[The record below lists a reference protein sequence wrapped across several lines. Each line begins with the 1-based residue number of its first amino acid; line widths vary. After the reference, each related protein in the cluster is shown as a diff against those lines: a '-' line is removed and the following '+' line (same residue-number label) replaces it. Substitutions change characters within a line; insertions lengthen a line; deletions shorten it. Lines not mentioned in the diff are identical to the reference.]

1 MGIDWF
7 LSHLKTHFNQET
19 QRQLIS
25 SFRQDYLVWK
35 ALTTLEHPVDWI
47 AFAGDDQGRWQV
59 STFALFSLRPGLF
72 FEDYQELFTTVPEE
86 LKHKS
91 DELLKAIRLTG
102 LEPSSLSDAAL
113 LALALRDYRVKHQR
127 WDGLLNFID
136 GENKGLELWKTAFV
150 VLPALAND
158 YDQALITL
166 IDDAPLEKL
175 DNVAKLLKHV
185 VFTTSMD
192 DEERFLFFSTLSLDS
207 SKDFQLALLRALDD
221 PENIELVQGLA
232 QTFLSEEH
240 EKDFDAEQKL
250 SIEDL
255 RTRGQLEQFAGLN
268 QEAINSYKKSR
279 EEHKKER
286 IAFLQKTAK
295 DLEKIQPDEALKTWE
310 EILSLDP
317 DNETYISE
325 YAEFLIAKGDVHQ
338 ALYLLNTL
346 SDNTTRWLFSVRHP
360 QFAAIQPNFEHEF
373 DPEQLNIFT
382 TNQKSRFLS
391 KTDKQLAAEFSA
403 KVKNFEVANELINKA
418 LFENP
423 NDIAAIELAGQI
435 QQRLAYLPEAIQN
448 FSMLS
453 ILEPKNREYK
463 QELTQLYIKA
473 HEPQKALETFSQVI
487 ESDTSVSRED
497 SLYYAKLAIDSGQPD
512 IAIPIAQDFLS
523 QDSLDGEAMVILSE
537 ALIQSDRTEEAR
549 DLLKQASALAPEK
562 TDSWLALA
570 RIWNN
575 LGETDQALSTLQKAQ
590 VALPDDAQILYA
602 LGKLYLDHGQ
612 SSEAAH
618 TLKQTL
624 NINPESMDSSIALT
638 KALLNQGKIEEAW
651 DTILPFESEFN
662 SNPQLALV
670 LADTLAAG
678 KEHHRANVIYKFAWQ
693 SLKSNESLV
702 AYIRNLL
709 TLSEQ
714 DDEKSAQT
722 MSDLQELLPSLQDR
736 TATFD
741 ANFEMRLL
749 ESDVKARLG
758 QLEEAYEDY
767 IYLLDQPEA
776 KAPRFYQH
784 LQRQIGLVA
793 FDLGFE
799 DIAMASLQ
807 EAVSFNAN
815 DLTSRHALS
824 HAYLKSGLIDEA
836 ISSAQTALQL
846 ASTDPENV
854 LWYAKFMQMN
864 QRPHDAIQALKDAVY
879 LRSEEQILHLS
890 LAQIYLENNA
900 IDESKITLSKML
912 ETSDISTSDY
922 LKIASL
928 YMQMNESKLATDILE
943 RAISENESLNYIQCC
958 EIAYALLDNQQS
970 SITLDFLIKVKQK
983 HGHQPGFSIL
993 RADAYAEDKQYQ
1005 PALQSLEP
1013 LLKRAEEENTDFL
1026 QSSFAPNLSH
1036 GYLPF
1041 DLSNLQLRAAL
1052 LHRAMGNYTE
1062 AIKHAHLSLKS
1073 NPGNSN
1079 AQLIKTE
1086 LALSTAEQYELNNTL
1101 ESLNNKAQ
1109 LSSTDIDIIRILTLD
1124 ALLNADMTKAG
1135 LLFENFLSKDEQNL
1149 ISMAVG
1155 VLTTENQQQ
1164 SHQAM
1169 AFLQIMKDRQASQP
1183 EEEHPNLAKLQE
1195 FSSLWEKC
1203 AVAIVAWR
1211 MLDWDFAD
1219 QIFRQCLRICDSN
1232 PRLNLTLA
1240 EYLADKARMKALSKT
1255 LKVSKRLAKNLNDT
1269 KSDEALFDERLS
1281 MAKRIFPADSVV
1293 AVEII
1298 GKAQF
1303 TGHLPEE
1310 TNLDTLL
1317 YSRKLAIQ
1325 AVAVTKNPGII
1336 SQIMAAHPHDDDL
1349 QFQYAIKL
1357 LDRQP
1362 ANAVEI
1368 LNKIPIIQ
1376 SRQAL
1381 YHVALAIAQADQPQE
1396 AEEAIQ
1402 RALSIWPD
1410 EPEWL
1415 ALLAMF
1421 QKQQNKLSDAKDSIS
1436 MAIELEPNNSQYWH
1450 SLGEIKWLEKD
1461 YHAAIKDYEKAN
1473 TLKSNTIPVLEAL
1486 ADLNR
1491 QLGEYK
1497 KSIEYQ
1503 KELLILEPGNL
1514 NALESL
1520 AELHFIIQE
1529 YDQAIVYADQV
1540 IDSSL
1545 KCERA
1550 LKVKIESLIVRQS
1563 FDEAKKLAQDAM
1575 LIAKDPI
1582 AFEIYR
1588 IRIEARDNPATGL
1601 RMATSLA
1608 HEHPDYPNVLN
1619 LLAQYQLLLDQ
1630 SKNAEKTL
1638 LQSLK
1643 LENKNAETLLAL
1655 GALYRLYNQ
1664 HDTAQVYLKQAIEE
1678 NPSLIE
1684 AYLELGQS
1692 YEDQRLNEQALKT
1705 YNKAIEQVSKDPRAY
1720 VHAANA
1726 YKASRD
1732 FRSAELMLQKAAQ
1745 LAPSDQS
1752 IRRQLAAIVAQN
1764 LLNNLQEATKRK

>member
-7 LSHLKTHFNQET
+7 LSHLKTHFNQKT

-25 SFRQDYLVWK
+25 SFRQDHLVWK
-35 ALTTLEHPVDWI
+35 ALATLEHPEDWI
-47 AFAGDDQGRWQV
+47 AFAGNDQDKWLV
-59 STFALFSLRPGLF
+59 STFSLFSLRPGLF
-72 FEDYQELFTTVPEE
+72 FEDYQALFTTVPDE

-91 DELLKAIRLTG
+91 EELLKAIRLTG

-113 LALALRDYRVKHQR
+113 LALTLRDYRLEHQS
-127 WDGLLNFID
+127 WNGLLDFID

-166 IDDAPLEKL
+166 IDEVPLQKL
-175 DNVAKLLKHV
+175 DNVTKLIKHV
-185 VFTTSMD
+185 VFSTSMD
-192 DEERFLFFSTLSLDS
+192 DEERFQFFSTFSLDS
-207 SKDFQLALLRALDD
+207 SKDFQLALLRAMDD
-221 PENIELVQGLA
+221 PENSELVQRLA
-232 QTFLSEEH
+232 QTFLSEED
-240 EKDFDAEQKL
+240 ENGFYTEQSL

-268 QEAINSYKKSR
+268 QEAINSYEKSR

-295 DLEKIQPDEALKTWE
+295 DLEKVQPDEALKIWE

-382 TNQKSRFLS
+382 TKQKSRFLS

-403 KVKNFEVANELINKA
+403 KVKNFTVANELINKA

-435 QQRLAYLPEAIQN
+435 QQRLANLPEAIQN

-453 ILEPKNREYK
+453 ILEPENREYK

-537 ALIQSDRTEEAR
+537 ALIQSNRTDEAR

-570 RIWNN
+570 RIWEN
-575 LGETDQALSTLQKAQ
+575 LGESDQALSTLQKAQ

-602 LGKLYLDHGQ
+602 LGKLYLAHGQ

-618 TLKQTL
+618 TLKQAL

-638 KALLNQGKIEEAW
+638 KALLNQGKTEEAW

-709 TLSEQ
+709 TLSEH
-714 DDEKSAQT
+714 DDDKATQT

-741 ANFEMRLL
+741 ASFEMRLL

-836 ISSAQTALQL
+836 ISNAQTALQL
-846 ASTDPENV
+846 ASTDSENV
-854 LWYAKFMQMN
+854 LWYAKFMQTN

-879 LRSEEQILHLS
+879 LRPYEQVLHLS
-890 LAQIYLENNA
+890 LAQIYLENKA

-928 YMQMNESKLATDILE
+928 YTQMNETKLATDILE
-943 RAISENESLNYIQCC
+943 RSISENENPNYIECC
-958 EIAYALLDNQQS
+958 ELGYALLDNQQS
-970 SITLDFLIKVKQK
+970 SIALDFLDKVKQK

-993 RADAYAEDKQYQ
+993 RADAYCEDKQYL

-1013 LLKRAEEENTDFL
+1013 LLKRAEEGNTDFL
-1026 QSSFAPNLSH
+1026 QSSFTPNPSH

-1052 LHRAMGNYTE
+1052 LYRALGNYSD
-1062 AIKHAHLSLKS
+1062 AVKYAQFSLKS
-1073 NPGNSN
+1073 DPANVN
-1079 AQLIKTE
+1079 AQLIAAE
-1086 LALSTAEQYELNNTL
+1086 LALSIANHDELNHIL

-1109 LSSTDIDIIRILTLD
+1109 LSSTDIDILRVLTLD
-1124 ALLNADMTKAG
+1124 SMLIGDMTKVG
-1135 LLFENFLSKDEQNL
+1135 LLYENFLGKDDQNL
-1149 ISMAVG
+1149 ISMAVSA
-1155 VLTTENQQQ
+1155 LIAENQQQ
-1164 SHQAM
+1164 THQSM
-1169 AFLQIMKDRQASQP
+1169 AFLQIMKDRHTSQP
-1183 EEEHPNLAKLQE
+1183 KEDLTNQAKLQH
-1195 FSSLWEKC
+1195 FINIWENC
-1203 AVAIVAWR
+1203 AVALVAWKL
-1211 MLDWDFAD
+1211 LDWDFAD
-1219 QIFRQCLRICDSN
+1219 QLFRQCVRICESN

-1255 LKVSKRLAKNLNDT
+1255 LKVRKRLAKDLAET
-1269 KSDEALFDERLS
+1269 RTDEALFDEQVS
-1281 MAKRIFPADSVV
+1281 MAKRILSADIVQSVEV
-1293 AVEII
+1293 L

-1310 TNLDTLL
+1310 YDLETLVL
-1317 YSRKLAIQ
+1317 SSKLAIQ
-1325 AVAVTKNPGII
+1325 AVAVIKNPSII
-1336 SQIMAAHPHDDDL
+1336 AQIMSDHPHDDDL

-1357 LDRQP
+1357 LEKQP
-1362 ANAVEI
+1362 AKSAEI
-1368 LNKIPIIQ
+1368 LNKMTLNP

-1381 YHVALAIAQADQPQE
+1381 HYAALAIAQADQA
-1396 AEEAIQ
+1396 AETEESLH
-1402 RALSIWPD
+1402 RALSIWSD

-1415 ALLAMF
+1415 ALLAKF
-1421 QKQQNKLSDAKDSIS
+1421 QMQQNKLSDAKDSLS
-1436 MAIELEPNNSQYWH
+1436 QAIELEPNNSQYWQ
-1450 SLGEIKWLEKD
+1450 SLGKIKWLEKD
-1461 YHAAIKDYEKAN
+1461 FYAARIDYEKAN
-1473 TLKSNTIPVLEAL
+1473 TLEPNNTPVLEAL

-1497 KSIEYQ
+1497 KAIDYQ
-1503 KELLILEPGNL
+1503 KQLLTLDPDNL
-1514 NALESL
+1514 DALESL
-1520 AELHFIIQE
+1520 AELHFIIQD
-1529 YDQAIVYADQV
+1529 YDHAIDYANKV

-1550 LKVKIESLIVRQS
+1550 LKVKIETLIILQS

-1575 LIAKDPI
+1575 IIAKDPI

-1588 IRIEARDNPATGL
+1588 IRIEARENPATGL

-1608 HEHPDYPNVLN
+1608 HEHPEYPNVLN
-1619 LLAQYQLLLDQ
+1619 LLAQYQILLDQ

-1643 LENKNAETLLAL
+1643 LDNKNAETLLAL

-1664 HDTAQVYLKQAIEE
+1664 HETAQVYLNQAIEQ

-1692 YEDQRLNEQALKT
+1692 YEDQRLNDQALKT

-1732 FRSAELMLQKAAQ
+1732 FRSAELMLQKASQ
-1745 LAPSDQS
+1745 LAPTDQS

>member
-1 MGIDWF
+1 
-7 LSHLKTHFNQET
+7 
-19 QRQLIS
+19 
-25 SFRQDYLVWK
+25 
-35 ALTTLEHPVDWI
+35 
-47 AFAGDDQGRWQV
+47 
-59 STFALFSLRPGLF
+59 
-72 FEDYQELFTTVPEE
+72 
-86 LKHKS
+86 
-91 DELLKAIRLTG
+91 
-102 LEPSSLSDAAL
+102 
-113 LALALRDYRVKHQR
+113 
-127 WDGLLNFID
+127 
-136 GENKGLELWKTAFV
+136 
-150 VLPALAND
+150 
-158 YDQALITL
+158 
-166 IDDAPLEKL
+166 
-175 DNVAKLLKHV
+175 
-185 VFTTSMD
+185 
-192 DEERFLFFSTLSLDS
+192 
-207 SKDFQLALLRALDD
+207 
-221 PENIELVQGLA
+221 
-232 QTFLSEEH
+232 
-240 EKDFDAEQKL
+240 
-250 SIEDL
+250 
-255 RTRGQLEQFAGLN
+255 
-268 QEAINSYKKSR
+268 
-279 EEHKKER
+279 
-286 IAFLQKTAK
+286 
-295 DLEKIQPDEALKTWE
+295 
-310 EILSLDP
+310 
-317 DNETYISE
+317 
-325 YAEFLIAKGDVHQ
+325 
-338 ALYLLNTL
+338 
-346 SDNTTRWLFSVRHP
+346 
-360 QFAAIQPNFEHEF
+360 
-373 DPEQLNIFT
+373 
-382 TNQKSRFLS
+382 
-391 KTDKQLAAEFSA
+391 
-403 KVKNFEVANELINKA
+403 
-418 LFENP
+418 
-423 NDIAAIELAGQI
+423 
-435 QQRLAYLPEAIQN
+435 
-448 FSMLS
+448 
-453 ILEPKNREYK
+453 
-463 QELTQLYIKA
+463 
-473 HEPQKALETFSQVI
+473 
-487 ESDTSVSRED
+487 
-497 SLYYAKLAIDSGQPD
+497 
-512 IAIPIAQDFLS
+512 
-523 QDSLDGEAMVILSE
+523 
-537 ALIQSDRTEEAR
+537 
-549 DLLKQASALAPEK
+549 
-562 TDSWLALA
+562 
-570 RIWNN
+570 
-575 LGETDQALSTLQKAQ
+575 
-590 VALPDDAQILYA
+590 
-602 LGKLYLDHGQ
+602 
-612 SSEAAH
+612 
-618 TLKQTL
+618 
-624 NINPESMDSSIALT
+624 
-638 KALLNQGKIEEAW
+638 
-651 DTILPFESEFN
+651 
-662 SNPQLALV
+662 
-670 LADTLAAG
+670 
-678 KEHHRANVIYKFAWQ
+678 
-693 SLKSNESLV
+693 
-702 AYIRNLL
+702 
-709 TLSEQ
+709 
-714 DDEKSAQT
+714 
-722 MSDLQELLPSLQDR
+722 
-736 TATFD
+736 
-741 ANFEMRLL
+741 
-749 ESDVKARLG
+749 
-758 QLEEAYEDY
+758 
-767 IYLLDQPEA
+767 
-776 KAPRFYQH
+776 
-784 LQRQIGLVA
+784 
-793 FDLGFE
+793 
-799 DIAMASLQ
+799 
-807 EAVSFNAN
+807 
-815 DLTSRHALS
+815 
-824 HAYLKSGLIDEA
+824 
-836 ISSAQTALQL
+836 
-846 ASTDPENV
+846 
-854 LWYAKFMQMN
+854 
-864 QRPHDAIQALKDAVY
+864 
-879 LRSEEQILHLS
+879 
-890 LAQIYLENNA
+890 
-900 IDESKITLSKML
+900 
-912 ETSDISTSDY
+912 
-922 LKIASL
+922 
-928 YMQMNESKLATDILE
+928 
-943 RAISENESLNYIQCC
+943 
-958 EIAYALLDNQQS
+958 
-970 SITLDFLIKVKQK
+970 
-983 HGHQPGFSIL
+983 
-993 RADAYAEDKQYQ
+993 
-1005 PALQSLEP
+1005 
-1013 LLKRAEEENTDFL
+1013 
-1026 QSSFAPNLSH
+1026 
-1036 GYLPF
+1036 
-1041 DLSNLQLRAAL
+1041 
-1052 LHRAMGNYTE
+1052 
-1062 AIKHAHLSLKS
+1062 
-1073 NPGNSN
+1073 
-1079 AQLIKTE
+1079 
-1086 LALSTAEQYELNNTL
+1086 
-1101 ESLNNKAQ
+1101 
-1109 LSSTDIDIIRILTLD
+1109 
-1124 ALLNADMTKAG
+1124 
-1135 LLFENFLSKDEQNL
+1135 
-1149 ISMAVG
+1149 
-1155 VLTTENQQQ
+1155 
-1164 SHQAM
+1164 
-1169 AFLQIMKDRQASQP
+1169 
-1183 EEEHPNLAKLQE
+1183 
-1195 FSSLWEKC
+1195 
-1203 AVAIVAWR
+1203 
-1211 MLDWDFAD
+1211 
-1219 QIFRQCLRICDSN
+1219 
-1232 PRLNLTLA
+1232 
-1240 EYLADKARMKALSKT
+1240 
-1255 LKVSKRLAKNLNDT
+1255 
-1269 KSDEALFDERLS
+1269 LFDERLS